1 MTYGK
6 RERFDLRLGFHAQFT
21 EFLLLQSQRKCDFPF
36 LPSLAIAPWLSRLGY
51 RALAIAPWLSRLGY
65 RAPRSSL
72 KIYLIW
78 SKYAR
83 N

>member
-51 RALAIAPWLSRLGY
+51 RA
-65 RAPRSSL
+65 PRSSL